1 MNHWTRARYQ
11 VNLPLYEGQ
20 PKVTASEAHLA
31 IARQAAREGMILLKN
46 EGGLLPLTGGTR
58 AALFGKGTFDYVK
71 GGGGSGDVTCAFV
84 TNLYDGLKQQDQP
97 LEIFEPLCDFYRENV
112 RVQME
117 NGAQPGLTI
126 EPPVPQDLL
135 EEACAF
141 TDTAIISISRF
152 SGEGWDRYS
161 VPYPRQEPHEKEFA
175 DLSQRLFPD
184 SDFYL
189 TPGEKAMVET
199 VCANFSRV
207 IVVLN
212 IGGMMDAKWYA
223 RDERIG
229 SVLLA
234 WQGGMMGGFAAAD
247 LLMGKASPCGRLPDT
262 IAGDLTDYPSTAGF
276 HESPDYVNYTEDIY
290 VGYRYFETLPGMR
303 DKVVY
308 PFGYGLS
315 YTKFEQKMLSAEA
328 VNDMIRI
335 HVRVGNTG
343 DYPGK
348 EVVQVYYEA
357 PSGKLGKPARALAA
371 FAKTGTLQPG
381 EHQELTLSFPV
392 NSMAS
397 YDDLGR
403 VARSAYVLEQG
414 EYRFYVGK
422 NVRDA
427 MRIPFV
433 YTVESDQVTLQLTSK
448 AAPVQLKERLRSDG
462 TFEPLPTGT
471 PHDPMENGLGWED
484 YPFGALLAP
493 QTRFVD
499 YLPFFGYAKQISF
512 DDVADG
518 KATLEAFM
526 ARLSIDERIHLLCGQ
541 PNTGAANTF
550 GFGNLPEYGV
560 PSVMTADGPAGLR
573 IRPVCGVN
581 TTAFP
586 CATLMASTWD
596 QEMVE
601 TVGFAAG
608 EEVRENNIHIWL
620 TPAIN
625 IHRSPLCGRNFEYY
639 SEDPY
644 LTGMLSGAM
653 IRGIQRNGCAAA
665 IKHFC
670 CNNKETNRR
679 NSDSRV
685 SERALREIYLKGFEI
700 AIREGHPKSLM
711 SSYNLVNGQRSSENR
726 DLLEGILREE
736 WGFDGVVMTDW
747 WNFAEQY
754 KEINA
759 GNDIKMGCG
768 FPDRVKKAYEMGLV
782 SEEMITLSAKRV
794 LELILRLDF

>member
-46 EGGLLPLTGGTR
+46 EGGLLPLSGGTKT
-58 AALFGKGTFDYVK
+58 ALFGKGTFDYVK

-84 TNLYDGLKQQDQP
+84 TNLYEGLKQQEHP
-97 LEIFEPLCDFYRENV
+97 LEIFEPLCDYYRENV
-112 RVQME
+112 REQME
-117 NGAQPGLTI
+117 NGAQPGLTV

-135 EEACAF
+135 EKARAF

-161 VPYPRQEPHEKEFA
+161 IPYPRQEPHEKEFA

-189 TPGEKAMVET
+189 TPGEKAMAEA

-223 RDERIG
+223 QDERIG

-234 WQGGMMGGFAAAD
+234 WQGGMTGGLAAAD
-247 LLMGKASPCGRLPDT
+247 LLMGVVSPCGRLPDT
-262 IAGDLTDYPSTAGF
+262 IAGDLADYPSTAGF

-315 YTKFEQKMLSAEA
+315 YTRFELETISAEA
-328 VNDMIRI
+328 ADGEIRI
-335 HVRVGNTG
+335 RIRVSNSGE
-343 DYPGK
+343 YPGK

-371 FAKTGTLQPG
+371 FVKTGTLQPG
-381 EHQELTLSFPV
+381 ERQEITLSFPID
-392 NSMAS
+392 SMAS
-397 YDDLGR
+397 YDDLGKIS
-403 VARSAYVLEQG
+403 RSAYVLEQG

-427 MRIPFV
+427 EKIPFI
-433 YTVESDQVTLQLTSK
+433 YTVEADRITMQLSSK

-462 TFEPLPTGT
+462 TFEPLPAGT
-471 PHDPMENGLGWED
+471 PHDPMENGLGWEG
-484 YPFGALLAP
+484 YPSGDLLAP

-499 YLPFFGYAKQISF
+499 YQPFFGYACQISF

-518 KATLEAFM
+518 KATLDAFM
-526 ARLSIDERIHLLCGQ
+526 AQLSLDEKIHLLCGQ

-596 QEMVE
+596 PEMVE

-608 EEVRENNIHIWL
+608 EEVKENNIHIWL

-711 SSYNLVNGQRSSENR
+711 SSYNLVNGQRASENR
-726 DLLEGILREE
+726 DLLEGILRDE

-768 FPDRVKKAYEMGLV
+768 FPERVKKACEMGLV
-782 SEEMITLSAKRV
+782 SEELITLSAKRV